1 MGEKAHR
8 LALVRRSRPQAP
20 SWPAVLRTTL
30 RLWLERRR
38 ASGRKRRTLY
48 IVVLACVAIGLV
60 AVLIV
65 RPVLT
70 SAAAQPGKTPVSTDP
85 VQAAAGS
92 HAELEAA
99 ALARGDAAAWIAQQV
114 SSDAIV
120 ACDPAMC
127 TALEGAG
134 LPAGRLLVLQLSTED
149 PLGSDLVVATAA
161 VRSQFGASLAGV
173 YAPQVIASFGSGVAR
188 VDIRAVAPDG
198 TQAFD
203 AGVSAALAARIAA
216 GRQLLGN
223 QRIRASAAA
232 RAVLAAG
239 NADPRLLV
247 LLAALAAQQR
257 LNIMA
262 FGDPSPGAAAIPL
275 RSVEIGAAGVAKLL
289 AFVRAQRPP
298 YLAAHALL
306 IGASGG
312 RLLLS
317 FEFAAP
323 GPLGFANSP

>member
-8 LALVRRSRPQAP
+8 LALVRRTQPHAP
-20 SWPAVLRTTL
+20 SWPAVVRTTL
-30 RLWLERRR
+30 RLWLERRN
-38 ASGRKRRTLY
+38 GPGGKRRTLY
-48 IVVLACVAIGLV
+48 VVLLACVAVALV
-60 AVLIV
+60 AVLVI

-70 SAAAQPGKTPVSTDP
+70 SAAAQSGKPSAVTPSGQDAAVS
-85 VQAAAGS
+85 QAD
-92 HAELEAA
+92 LQAA

-114 SSDAIV
+114 SPDAIV

-161 VRSQFGASLAGV
+161 VRSQFGASLTDV
-173 YAPQVIASFGSGVAR
+173 YAPQVVASFGSGATQ

-198 TQAFD
+198 AQAFE
-203 AGVSAALAARIAA
+203 AGVSAARAARIAA
-216 GRQLLGN
+216 GRQLLSN
-223 QRIRASAAA
+223 KRIHVSAAA
-232 RAVLAAG
+232 RAVLTAG

-257 LNIMA
+257 LSIMT
-262 FGDPSPGAAAIPL
+262 FGDPSPGAPAIPL
-275 RSVEIGAAGVAKLL
+275 RSVELGAPGVAKLL
-289 AFVRAQRPP
+289 AFVHAQRSP
-298 YLAAHALL
+298 YLPEHALL
-306 IGASGG
+306 VSGTGG

-317 FEFAAP
+317 IQFDAP

>member
-1 MGEKAHR
+1 MGEKTQR
-8 LALVRRSRPQAP
+8 LARVRRTRPRAP
-20 SWPAVLRTTL
+20 SWPAVVRTTL
-30 RLWLERRR
+30 RLWLERREGPG
-38 ASGRKRRTLY
+38 GRRRTLY
-48 IVVLACVAIGLV
+48 VVLLACVAVALV
-60 AVLIV
+60 VVLVV

-70 SAAAQPGKTPVSTDP
+70 SAAAQSGKATVSTP
-85 VQAAAGS
+85 SGQSAALS
-92 HAELEAA
+92 QTDLQAA

-173 YAPQVIASFGSGVAR
+173 YAPQVIASFGSGVTR

-198 TQAFD
+198 ARAFE
-203 AGVSAALAARIAA
+203 AGVSADVAARIAA

-223 QRIRASAAA
+223 KRIHASAAA
-232 RAVLAAG
+232 RAVLTAG

-257 LNIMA
+257 LSIMA
-262 FGDPSPGAAAIPL
+262 FGDPSPGAAAVPL
-275 RSVEIGAAGVAKLL
+275 RSVEVGAAAVAKLL
-289 AFVRAQRPP
+289 TFVRAQQSP
-298 YLAAHALL
+298 YLPARAVL
-306 IGASGG
+306 ISGTGG

-317 FEFAAP
+317 IQFDAP